1 MQQSTDMTYDVIV
14 VGGGLVGASVAL
26 ALADTGLRIA
36 VLDARPLPAPA
47 AVYEAPASFDPR
59 VSAITPASRRFLD
72 SLGAWSGVERR
83 RSCAYT
89 DMHVWE
95 ADGTG
100 SIHFAAQ
107 DIHCESLGHIV
118 ENGVLLDA
126 LHERLHA
133 APGITLLAPVSLEA
147 LQRLPVP
154 APLDNDQSRTQLQL
168 ADGRKL
174 RARVLVA
181 ADGGA
186 SRVRELAGFALSE
199 WDYEHQAIVTT
210 VRTQLPHRHTA
221 TQRFMDEGVLAFLP
235 LQASSVAADQHIT
248 SIVWSVVP
256 ERAAA
261 LMALDET
268 AFAHALEHAIEGRFG
283 RIEQVD
289 PRLCVPLRQ
298 RHAKQYVQE
307 GIALVGDAAHTIHPL
322 AGQGVNLGF
331 ADAAALAAQ
340 LRQALARDD
349 EIGSLQVLRR
359 YQRQRI
365 GHNLGMMWVME
376 GFKRLYADQV
386 LPLRWLRNAGMA
398 ALDRSVLLKSR
409 VMRAAMGLE

>member
-1 MQQSTDMTYDVIV
+1 MQQTSVMTFDVIV
-14 VGGGLVGASVAL
+14 VGGGLVGASLAL
-26 ALADTGLRIA
+26 ALGDTGLRIA
-36 VLDARPLPAPA
+36 VLDAQPLPAP
-47 AVYEAPASFDPR
+47 PASLVAPERFDPR

-72 SLGAWSGVERR
+72 ALGAWSGVARR

-100 SIHFAAQ
+100 SIHFTAQ

-118 ENGVLLDA
+118 ENSVLLAA
-126 LHERLHA
+126 LHERLQA
-133 APGITLLAPVSLEA
+133 APHIALLAPVTLDA

-154 APLDNDQSRTQLQL
+154 APLEADQSRIQLQL
-168 ADGRKL
+168 ADGRQL
-174 RARVLVA
+174 RARVVVA
-181 ADGGA
+181 ADGGT
-186 SRVRELAGFALSE
+186 SRVRELAHFDLRE
-199 WDYEHQAIVTT
+199 WDYDHQAIVTT
-210 VRTQLPHRHTA
+210 VRTRLPHRHTA
-221 TQRFMDEGVLAFLP
+221 TQRFMDDGVLAFLP
-235 LQASSVAADQHIT
+235 LQSSTSTADQHHC

-256 ERAAA
+256 DKAAA
-261 LMALDET
+261 LLALDDA
-268 AFAHALEHAIEGRFG
+268 AFACELEHAIEGRFG

-331 ADAAALAAQ
+331 ADAQALAAT
-340 LRQALARDD
+340 LRRALARDD

-365 GHNLGMMWVME
+365 GHNLGMMWAME

-398 ALDRSVLLKSR
+398 GLDRSLLLKSR
-409 VMRAAMGLE
+409 VMRAAMGVD

>member
-1 MQQSTDMTYDVIV
+1 MTFDVVI
-14 VGGGLVGASVAL
+14 VGGGLVGTSLAL
-26 ALADTGLRIA
+26 ALNDTGLRTA
-36 VLDARPLPAPA
+36 VLDAQLLPPPRADFEVP
-47 AVYEAPASFDPR
+47 ERFDPR

-72 SLGAWSGVERR
+72 SLGVWSGVARR

-118 ENGVLLDA
+118 ENSVLLAA

-133 APGITLLAPVSLEA
+133 ASHIALLAPVSLEG
-147 LQRLPVP
+147 LQRLAVP
-154 APLDNDQSRTQLQL
+154 APLEADQSRIQLQL
-168 ADGRKL
+168 ADGRQP
-174 RARVLVA
+174 RARVVVA
-181 ADGGA
+181 ADGGT
-186 SRVRELAGFALSE
+186 SKTRELAGFQLSE
-199 WDYEHQAIVTT
+199 WDYDHQAIVTT
-210 VRTQLPHRHTA
+210 VRTRLPHRHTA

-235 LQASSVAADQHIT
+235 LKATDAATDQHCS

-256 ERAAA
+256 DRAAA
-261 LMALDET
+261 LMALDDE
-268 AFAHALEHAIEGRFG
+268 AFAFALEQAIEGRFG

-331 ADAAALAAQ
+331 ADAEALATQ

-349 EIGSLQVLRR
+349 EIGSLQVLQR

-365 GHNLGMMWVME
+365 GHSLGMMWAME
-376 GFKRLYADQV
+376 GFKRLYADQG
-386 LPLRWLRNAGMA
+386 LPLRWLRNAGMVG
-398 ALDRSVLLKSR
+398 LDRSLLLKSR
-409 VMRAAMGLE
+409 VMRAAMGVD

>member
-1 MQQSTDMTYDVIV
+1 MQQSTVMTFDVVI
-14 VGGGLVGASVAL
+14 VGGGLVGASLAL
-26 ALADTGLRIA
+26 ALSDTGLRIA
-36 VLDARPLPAPA
+36 MLDAQPLSPAGVEVP
-47 AVYEAPASFDPR
+47 ERFDPR

-72 SLGAWSGVERR
+72 SLGAWSGVARR

-118 ENGVLLDA
+118 ENSVLLAA

-133 APGITLLAPVSLEA
+133 APHIALLAPVSLDA
-147 LQRLPVP
+147 LQRLAVP
-154 APLDNDQSRTQLQL
+154 APLEADQSRIQLQL
-168 ADGRKL
+168 ADGRQL
-174 RARVLVA
+174 RARVVVA
-181 ADGGA
+181 ADGGT
-186 SRVRELAGFALSE
+186 SKTRELAGFELSE
-199 WDYEHQAIVTT
+199 WDYDHQAIVTT
-210 VRTQLPHRHTA
+210 VRTRLPHRHTA
-221 TQRFMDEGVLAFLP
+221 TQRFMDEGVLALLP
-235 LQASSVAADQHIT
+235 LKATDAATDQHCS
-248 SIVWSVVP
+248 SIVWSAVP
-256 ERAAA
+256 DRAAA
-261 LMALDET
+261 LMALDDE
-268 AFAHALEHAIEGRFG
+268 AFAVALEHAIEGRFG

-298 RHAKQYVQE
+298 RHARHYVQE

-331 ADAAALAAQ
+331 ADADALATQ
-340 LRQALARDD
+340 LRRAVARDD
-349 EIGSLQVLRR
+349 EIGSVQVLRR

-365 GHNLGMMWVME
+365 GHNLGMMWAME
-376 GFKRLYADQV
+376 GFKRLYADQG

-398 ALDRSVLLKSR
+398 GLDRSLLLKSR
-409 VMRAAMGLE
+409 VMRAAMGVD

>member
-1 MQQSTDMTYDVIV
+1 MTFDVIV
-14 VGGGLVGASVAL
+14 VGAGLVGASVAL

-36 VLDARPLPAPA
+36 VLDAQPLPPPQADVVPP
-47 AVYEAPASFDPR
+47 ERFDPR
-59 VSAITPASRRFLD
+59 VCAITPASRRFLQ
-72 SLGAWSGVERR
+72 SLGAWAGVEQR

-107 DIHCESLGHIV
+107 DIHCDSLGHIV
-118 ENGVLLDA
+118 ENAVLLSA
-126 LHERLHA
+126 LHERLHSSRDIA
-133 APGITLLAPVSLEA
+133 LLAPVSLEA

-154 APLDNDQSRTQLQL
+154 APLDDDQSRTQLQL
-168 ADGRKL
+168 ADGRLL
-174 RARVLVA
+174 RSRVLVA

-186 SRVRELAGFALSE
+186 SRVRELARFDLRE

-210 VRTQLPHRHTA
+210 VRTRLPHRHTA
-221 TQRFMDEGVLAFLP
+221 TQRFMDDGVLAFLP
-235 LQASSVAADQHIT
+235 LQAAPAGAAQHCS
-248 SIVWSVVP
+248 SIVWSAVP
-256 ERAAA
+256 DKAAS
-261 LMALDET
+261 LMALDDE
-268 AFAHALEHAIEGRFG
+268 AFAFALEQAIEGRFG

-331 ADAAALAAQ
+331 ADAEALATQ
-340 LRQALARDD
+340 LRQALARAD
-349 EIGSLQVLRR
+349 EIGALQVLRR

-386 LPLRWLRNAGMA
+386 LPLRWLRNAGMSG
-398 ALDRSVLLKSR
+398 LDRSLLLKSR
-409 VMRAAMGLE
+409 VMRAAMGVD